1 MKTAIATRFRCSSPL
16 TDLFQ
21 KTLMFL
27 TLILQYLNK
36 LVERKIG
43 DFTSPQAFHA
53 VKVQG
58 FNGNRI
64 KLLTKFACQLPMK
77 VFALVTDFPI
87 ETCELSHTPPPTVRA
102 FNFTRK
108 AFVETTKFLQGV
120 FQRLWVLFFLTR
132 ASESHAITIIVMAC
146 FRQCSSMRLSCR
158 SLPQRFDLLSA
169 EV

>member
-36 LVERKIG
+36 LVERKVG
-43 DFTSPQAFHA
+43 DFTSPQAFHT

-64 KLLTKFACQLPMK
+64 KLLTEFTCELPMK

-87 ETCELSHTPPPTVRA
+87 ETCYLSDTPPPAIRTFLLTAQCLVERP
-102 FNFTRK
+102 K
-108 AFVETTKFLQGV
+108 FVQGL
-120 FQRLWVLFFLTR
+120 FQRLGVLFF
-132 ASESHAITIIVMAC
+132 SPV
-146 FRQCSSMRLSCR
+146 LSVKYAFFM
-158 SLPQRFDLLSA
+158 PKSA
-169 EV
+169 PTL